1 MAARLAQA
9 NLVTQADFNN
19 KLSDLYRKIF
29 SNKTKDLVIKN
40 GLKKLKTFDSRYFF
54 EDDGIQNYFI
64 FQAIH
69 KYFKTVSAD
78 NDTILLWR
86 SKGFSNQSNK
96 ATTTPNKLL
105 NSSLDYVGSRLKVN
119 FTGDSLKQERL
130 DFRYWKIVNIYI
142 VNEINKSV
150 RISSYPTLENYLF
163 GAVKLLKHVNI
174 DQYEYSWY
182 GTEFDRKG
190 IFQLLIK

>member
-54 EDDGIQNYFI
+54 EDDGIQSHFI

-86 SKGFSNQSNK
+86 SKGFSDQSNK

-142 VNEINKSV
+142 VYEINKSV

-182 GTEFDRKG
+182 GIEFDRKG

>member
-86 SKGFSNQSNK
+86 SKGFSDQSNK

-142 VNEINKSV
+142 VYEINKSV

-182 GTEFDRKG
+182 GIEFDRKG